1 MAKFFA
7 VAIRSFSQHYHEEVT
22 IRSTSAFYVLLT
34 CCPLTVFC
42 TVWASVSIK
51 IFVPACPK
59 VVPVTTIFDH
69 MQLLIG

>member
-7 VAIRSFSQHYHEEVT
+7 FATRSFSRRYHEDT
-22 IRSTSAFYVLLT
+22 IRSMSAFYVLLPY
-34 CCPLTVFC
+34 CPLTVFC

-59 VVPVTTIFDH
+59 GLPVTTRFVHI
-69 MQLLIG
+69 QLLIG